1 MGSGVARRAVAVK
14 HRDGR
19 AWGVRLRGPTGTK
32 PPRAGAPASE
42 PPAPP
47 GALGLRTP
55 RRDKRRILYAIAFVV
70 FFAFLTLIL
79 RGFVATDPDATPLAD
94 PTLRT
99 PADGPAESAPPNPP
113 REPDEG

>member
-1 MGSGVARRAVAVK
+1 M
-14 HRDGR
+14 
-19 AWGVRLRGPTGTK
+19 T
-32 PPRAGAPASE
+32 PPDTN
-42 PPAPP
+42 
-47 GALGLRTP
+47 LRTQ
-55 RRDKRRILYAIAFVV
+55 RRRHRPALYAIAFVV

-99 PADGPAESAPPNPP
+99 PADGPTESAPPNPP